1 MLTNA
6 VIYLCFFPMIF
17 FCAVLCLAI
26 KDFKANYGI
35 LACVLGLIA
44 LVPIEIIQFTVSSS
58 IKFSTASMQL
68 LLKCLVINGLIEEA
82 AKMLVL
88 FALPSKK
95 LTKAVF
101 FWCSALSGL
110 ALGCYELFIY
120 LAMDLHFSNA
130 VLRFLTAV
138 IVHSSCAALCGLF
151 VYSVKTKKITVL
163 PFMCAVLFHGTY
175 DYFAGFPKNTPFFY
189 FSFIIILFSI
199 IECRSIYF
207 DKAEDEVSE

>member
-17 FCAVLCLAI
+17 FCAVLCLAM

-35 LACVLGLIA
+35 LACILGLIA
-44 LVPIEIIQFTVSSS
+44 LIPIEILQFTVTSS
-58 IKFSTASMQL
+58 IKFSTASMHL

-88 FALPSKK
+88 FLLPSKK
-95 LTKAVF
+95 LTKAAF
-101 FWCSALSGL
+101 FWCAALSGL
-110 ALGCYELFIY
+110 SLGCYELFIY

-138 IVHSSCAALCGLF
+138 IIHTSCAALCGLF
-151 VYSVKTKKITVL
+151 VYSVKTKKITIL
-163 PFMCAVLFHGTY
+163 PFLCAVLFHGIY
-175 DYFAGFPKNTPFFY
+175 DYFAGFSRNTPFFY
-189 FSFIIILFSI
+189 FSFIIILFAI

-207 DKAEDEVSE
+207 DRPEENLPE